1 MPTPAPGP
9 AECCAA
15 SSERRR
21 DLASPGCCPS
31 WCRGAPTR
39 ATRRAPGGVVSTPVQ
54 RLAAAGW
61 KMPPAPTAKG
71 LYVPARRHGDLLYLS
86 AHGPF
91 GPDGGFTHRGTVG
104 EALSVAEGQA
114 AAAACA
120 LSLLASTARALGDL
134 SSVSGALAMTGFVN
148 AAAGFE
154 DHAKV
159 LDGASEVL
167 DAAFGPE
174 ARPAR
179 SVVGVASL
187 PFGLPIVVEATVV
200 IGADDG

>member
-1 MPTPAPGP
+1 MSGPIERLREAGWELPPLPTP
-9 AECCAA
+9 
-15 SSERRR
+15 R
-21 DLASPGCCPS
+21 
-31 WCRGAPTR
+31 
-39 ATRRAPGGVVSTPVQ
+39 
-54 RLAAAGW
+54 
-61 KMPPAPTAKG
+61 G
-71 LYVPARRHGDLLYLS
+71 LYRPARRHGDLLYLS

-91 GPDGGFTHRGTVG
+91 GPDGEFTHRGAVG
-104 EALSVAEGQA
+104 GRLSLTEGRA

-120 LSLLASTARALGDL
+120 LSLLAGAAGAVGGISAI
-134 SSVSGALAMTGFVN
+134 SGALTMTGYIN

-154 DHAKV
+154 DHARV

-167 DAAFGPE
+167 DVAFGSG

-187 PFGLPIVVEATVV
+187 PFDLPIVTEATFV

>member
-1 MPTPAPGP
+1 MTTPLDRLHWAGWELPPLPTP
-9 AECCAA
+9 
-15 SSERRR
+15 
-21 DLASPGCCPS
+21 
-31 WCRGAPTR
+31 
-39 ATRRAPGGVVSTPVQ
+39 
-54 RLAAAGW
+54 
-61 KMPPAPTAKG
+61 KG
-71 LYVPARRHGDLLYLS
+71 MYVPARRHGDLLHLS

-91 GPDGGFTHRGTVG
+91 GPDGGFTHHGVVG
-104 EALSVAEGQA
+104 DSLTLDEGRA
-114 AAAACA
+114 AAAAVA
-120 LSLLASTARALGDL
+120 LSLLASARAAVGDL
-134 SSVSGALAMTGFVN
+134 SVIAGVLRMTGYVN

-154 DHAKV
+154 DHARV

-187 PFGLPIVVEATVV
+187 PFDLPIVVEATFV